1 MDEFHIEFDTET
13 EPGKLGAIKVSI
25 GFETITDM
33 QRPLAINLC
42 DHPLYSRLCEY
53 VKANPAR

>member
-1 MDEFHIEFDTET
+1 MEEFYIEFDTET

-33 QRPLAINLC
+33 ERPLNIALC
-42 DHPLYSRLCEY
+42 DHPLYSRLAAY